1 MALKEFTLITPVI
14 QAASVFKALKTAI
27 PSETIK
33 QAIDQ
38 TDSQQKRQRKLSSEL
53 VISLVIAMSLWSSV
67 SMRTVLKNLVN
78 GLSIKWIQLG
88 EYWQVP
94 SSSSISEARGASW
107 M

>member
-1 MALKEFTLITPVI
+1 MPLKEFILITRI
-14 QAASVFKALKTAI
+14 IEAASVLKALETAI
-27 PSETIK
+27 PSEAIQ
-33 QAIDQ
+33 QAIGQ
-38 TDSQQKRQRKLSSEL
+38 THSQQKRQRKLPSEL

-67 SMRTVLKNLVN
+67 SMRTVLKNLVH
-78 GLSIKWIQLG
+78 GLSMKWIQLG